1 MFFHLGT
8 ADNPV
13 GAPFRQRVKA
23 AASTNA
29 TLIKA
34 SPGNVYAFL
43 FAAPAAAAAAAFVK
57 FYDKASAPVV
67 GTDVPVATIPVVSS
81 TTYAGLVELKL
92 PAGLRFD
99 VGIAFAITGLVGD
112 ADATAVAADAVH
124 GFILWK

>member
-43 FAAPAAAAAAAFVK
+43 FAAP
-57 FYDKASAPVV
+57 PQ
-67 GTDVPVATIPVVSS
+67 PHR
-81 TTYAGLVELKL
+81 
-92 PAGLRFD
+92 GLRQ
-99 VGIAFAITGLVGD
+99 VL
-112 ADATAVAADAVH
+112 
-124 GFILWK
+124 